1 MKLKSSRNLTS
12 YAKETFIR
20 ILEIKQEAGKNITRQ
35 VRKGFLNETVGWQ
48 KLKGN
53 QLEKGS
59 ILLD

>member
-35 VRKGFLNETVGWQ
+35 VRKGFLNETVGW
-48 KLKGN
+48 
-53 QLEKGS
+53 
-59 ILLD
+59 